1 MRRRRRRFVLVE
13 GVTVFDVEFRVVN
26 DVVVVVFDVDNVY
39 LVVTDV
45 VHAGDD
51 VVVGV

>member
-13 GVTVFDVEFRVVN
+13 DVAVFNVEFRVVN
-26 DVVVVVFDVDNVY
+26 DVVVFDVDNVY